1 MKSIPILILLLVSA
15 AVSSGQESEWKAL
28 DKVARSTLAKG
39 QQQTQLAIIG
49 EIQAPEGKHVVAT
62 QKIVTKGMLS
72 PRGQS
77 NLLLFN
83 SDRKVVA
90 KFGILNGVPL
100 WCEGS
105 RIYLNGTKGLLSGV
119 PVDPRINKMYPG
131 SAEGGNVIDFSKGI
145 LKPFITREQKYG
157 SSGGIEDDPWKKK

>member
-1 MKSIPILILLLVSA
+1 MKSIRILILLLVSA

-77 NLLLFN
+77 KLLLFN

-90 KFGILNGVPL
+90 KFGIIDGVPL

-105 RIYLNGTKGLLSGV
+105 RIYLFGNGLFRGV